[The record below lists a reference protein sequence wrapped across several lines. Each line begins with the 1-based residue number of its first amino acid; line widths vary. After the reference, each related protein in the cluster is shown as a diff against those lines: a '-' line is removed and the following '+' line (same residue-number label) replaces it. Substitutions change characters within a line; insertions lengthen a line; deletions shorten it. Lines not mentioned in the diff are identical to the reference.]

1 MRIALIVPGGVDRS
15 GTHRV
20 TPCLLWLVE
29 RLARRHDLQIF
40 ALYQE
45 ASPSRYELLGAT
57 VHTLNRRRAKLSAVR
72 AVRADHRVQPFDVI
86 HAWGTPAGVA
96 AAVLGKMLS
105 CPVLWHLAGGELVSL
120 PAIGYGGRRTAR
132 GRLWSWMALR
142 GATRITA
149 ASPSIIRE
157 AAALGF
163 QAEQLIFGV
172 DLERW
177 SVKAPRR
184 RDPRAPP
191 RLIHVASINRVKD
204 QGTLLQAMVHLQ
216 EAVVDYHLYV
226 VGEDTLGGEM
236 EERAKALKV
245 SDRVTFRG
253 FVPHGDLHD
262 MMGRADLLVVSSLH
276 EGGEVVTLEA
286 AVCGVPVVGTRV
298 GHVEA
303 LAPDAAV
310 AVPVGDALALAE
322 AIATVLEDEDRR
334 LQLAR
339 EAQRRATAHDADATA
354 RRVEEIYEEMIRS

>member
-29 RLARRHDLQIF
+29 RLARRHDLQVF
-40 ALYQE
+40 ALFQE
-45 ASPSRYELLGAT
+45 ASASRYSLLGAT
-57 VHTLNRRRAKLSAVR
+57 VHTVGRRWAKINAVKAVR
-72 AVRADHRVQPFDVI
+72 AEHRAKPFDVI

-96 AAVLGKMLS
+96 AAILGKMLS
-105 CPVLWHLAGGELVSL
+105 RPVLWHLAGGELVSL
-120 PAIGYGGRRTAR
+120 PTIRYGGRLTAR
-132 GRLWSWMALR
+132 GRLWSWIALR
-142 GATRITA
+142 GAARITA
-149 ASPSIIRE
+149 ASPSIVRE
-157 AAALGF
+157 AGAFGF
-163 QAEQLIFGV
+163 RAERLILGV

-177 SVKAPRR
+177 SVKEPRHR
-184 RDPRAPP
+184 APRAPV
-191 RLIHVASINRVKD
+191 RLLQVASINRVKD

-216 EAVVDYHLYV
+216 EACVDYHLYI
-226 VGEDTLGGEM
+226 VGEDTLDGEM
-236 EERAKALKV
+236 ERRAKSLSV
-245 SDRVTFRG
+245 IDRVTFRG
-253 FVPHGDLHD
+253 FVPHGQLHD
-262 MMGRADLLVVSSLH
+262 MMAQADLLVVSSLH

-339 EAQRRATAHDADATA
+339 EAQRRATAHDAEATA
-354 RRVEEIYEEMIRS
+354 GRVEEIYEEMIRS